1 MAKNW
6 RKLTTNINPV
16 NRIVYT
22 ILLLTFS
29 IGGVCQFVMV
39 PIQKEFSASKY
50 YNARTQDIT
59 PITLPF
65 WDDFSSIRNGYAD
78 PPLWQYGQSVWVNE
92 GMGINPPSL
101 NVATF
106 DGLDSLGKPY
116 NVNDILAKGYADKLI
131 SAPIRMDL
139 VDPAQQAS
147 IAMTFFYEFKGN
159 GEAPDPGDKL
169 SLSFKNSMN
178 VWDEIWSIE
187 NDGTLSS
194 EQFVAVTIP
203 ITNSK
208 YFFDNFQFRVQNFA
222 RLSGPYDTWQVDYIY
237 INNGK
242 SQTSPVFPLFPDRAI
257 TTPLTGLFTDYRS
270 MPVTHFFSN
279 TIDNLSQP
287 SISITNLRQDQVA
300 GNGQPVSYS
309 SEAIITMVKGT
320 DTPVVLTT
328 PLDINVNIGSELTF
342 NQNRVVTLQTI
353 PDPLT
358 FDATADSIHIKLTV
372 GFDTGD
378 DKIKTPTE
386 GDYDFDVFNPITF
399 KNNDSLSA
407 TYLLSNFY
415 AYDDGKAEYGA
426 GLNQPGAQL
435 AYEFTMR
442 TDASDTLVAV
452 DIYFPRFGDESSQII
467 QFKILKDL
475 TNSVSDIL
483 FQGSIPIQR
492 NTQNKFWRIPLVEPI
507 GVKDKF
513 YIGWEQTSSAII
525 AVGLDKNTDSGDRIY
540 SNINGSWVQN
550 TLLNGSL
557 MIRPIFG
564 KGNGG
569 TISNVMEQPVVSVY
583 PNPGEGVFYTSMVAH
598 DVKLFDVT
606 GRIVPIETEQVNDG
620 TRISI
625 RNPTPG
631 LYLLRT
637 LHNNYWK
644 STKVV
649 IR

>member
-1 MAKNW
+1 MSG
-6 RKLTTNINPV
+6 I
-16 NRIVYT
+16 
-22 ILLLTFS
+22 
-29 IGGVCQFVMV
+29 CQFVVV
-39 PIQKEFSASKY
+39 PIQKEFPASKNY
-50 YNARTQDIT
+50 LARTQDIT
-59 PITLPF
+59 PVTLPF
-65 WDDFSSIRNGYAD
+65 WDDFSTIRNGYAD
-78 PPLWQYGQSVWVNE
+78 PTLWQYGQSVWVNE

-178 VWDEIWSIE
+178 LWDEIWSIE

-194 EQFVAVTIP
+194 DQFVTVTIP
-203 ITNSK
+203 ITDSK

-270 MPVTHFFSN
+270 MPVTHFFTN

-320 DTPVVLTT
+320 APPVVVTT
-328 PLDINVNIGSELTF
+328 PLDNNVNIGSELTF
-342 NQNRVVTLQTI
+342 LQNRVVTLQTI

-378 DKIKTPTE
+378 DKIKTATE

-399 KNNDSLSA
+399 KNNDSVSA
-407 TYLLSNFY
+407 SYILSNFY

-435 AYEFTMR
+435 AYEFLMR

-475 TNSVSDIL
+475 TNNVSDIL
-483 FQGSIPIQR
+483 VQGNIPIQR

-507 GVKDKF
+507 GVKGKF

-525 AVGLDKNTDSGDRIY
+525 AVGLDKNNDSGDRIY
-540 SNINGSWVQN
+540 SNINGTWVQN

-564 KGNGG
+564 KGKGG
-569 TISNVMEQPVVSVY
+569 TISNINEQPIVSVY
-583 PNPGEGVFYTSMVAH
+583 PNPGEGVFYTSLVAN
-598 DVKLFDVT
+598 DIKLFDVT
-606 GRIVPIETEQVNDG
+606 GRIVPIETEQVNEG